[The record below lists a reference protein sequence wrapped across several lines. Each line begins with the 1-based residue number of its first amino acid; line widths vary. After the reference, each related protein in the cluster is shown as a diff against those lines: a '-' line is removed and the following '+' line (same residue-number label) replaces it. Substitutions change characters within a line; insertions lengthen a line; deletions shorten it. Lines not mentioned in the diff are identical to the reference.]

1 MTKTLFKA
9 ALAATAATGLFA
21 SPAMAQSVEPFT
33 ATATIVKPLELT
45 KVSDLDFGTI
55 TMGSGLTSSDVVVT
69 QSGAGSTCGAN
80 LTCTAPTPGSFTIA
94 GVGLQ
99 GVDISYTA
107 PASLDDGAGNTVA
120 FTADAPASVT
130 LLADGT
136 GAFGFGGT
144 ITVDAATVD
153 GVYSATFDVTAAY
166 N

>member
-21 SPAMAQSVEPFT
+21 SPAMAQSIEPFT

-80 LTCTAPTPGSFTIA
+80 LTCTAPTPA
-94 GVGLQ
+94 
-99 GVDISYTA
+99 
-107 PASLDDGAGNTVA
+107 
-120 FTADAPASVT
+120 
-130 LLADGT
+130 
-136 GAFGFGGT
+136 
-144 ITVDAATVD
+144 
-153 GVYSATFDVTAAY
+153 
-166 N
+166 